1 MMKWMEGGETLDKE
15 FDFARNRV
23 PVWTLKFN
31 FGVSVLLGKG
41 SGIVDTKR
49 I

>member
-1 MMKWMEGGETLDKE
+1 MMKWIEGGERLDKE
-15 FDFARNRV
+15 FDLAGNRV
-23 PVWTLKFN
+23 PVRTLKFN
-31 FGVSVLLGKG
+31 FGVSVLLGKD

>member
-1 MMKWMEGGETLDKE
+1 MEWIEGGETLDKE
-15 FDFARNRV
+15 FGFAENRV
-23 PVWTLKFN
+23 PVRTLKSN

>member
-1 MMKWMEGGETLDKE
+1 MMKWIEGGETLDKE
-15 FDFARNRV
+15 FGSAENRV
-23 PVWTLKFN
+23 PVRTLKFG

-41 SGIVDTKR
+41 SGIGNKKR